1 MKAELFCCGSKYLV
15 NIFGTE
21 EFIVNI
27 LRIVMTIIALLLAG
41 AHYGRAGDT
50 ILKYLFVALPLL
62 LLIRKKWS
70 DMILAVSISITVPV
84 WIHTTLNIIA
94 VRKAAEI
101 PWLRMAIILGG
112 VALFS
117 LIAAFITF
125 RHIYRS
131 RKAVDSKG

>member
-1 MKAELFCCGSKYLV
+1 MEQK
-15 NIFGTE
+15 

-41 AHYGRAGDT
+41 AHFGRAGDT

-62 LLIRKKWS
+62 LLVRKKWS

-84 WIHTTLNIIA
+84 WIHTTLGIIA

-117 LIAAFITF
+117 LITAFLTF

-131 RKAVDSKG
+131 RKEADRNG

>member
-1 MKAELFCCGSKYLV
+1 MEQK
-15 NIFGTE
+15 
-21 EFIVNI
+21 EFVVNI

-41 AHYGRAGDT
+41 AHFGRAGDT

-62 LLIRKKWS
+62 LLVRKKWS

-84 WIHTTLNIIA
+84 WIHTTLGIIA

-112 VALFS
+112 VAIFS
-117 LIAAFITF
+117 LITAFLTF

-131 RKAVDSKG
+131 RKEADSKS